1 MKIAIINTLYAPNK
15 VGGAEKSVQ
24 TLAENFSDLGNE
36 VIVICLGKEDT
47 NYKLNGVIIHAVKI
61 KNDFWP
67 FEINNKNSFHKLI
80 WHLKDA
86 SNNKYNDFLHHLFLD
101 YKPDVLLTNNISGF
115 STKVWRIASNLNI
128 KIVHTLRDYYL
139 QCPKSTKFKNGLN
152 CSNLCNDC
160 NFLSI
165 PKKKDSSKVNYL
177 IGISNYI
184 LSDHIDKGYFK
195 GVQNEVIF
203 NGFETQKKSI
213 NSREVTNVFG
223 FIGQVNKT
231 KGIELILES
240 FSNLSESSW
249 KLLIAGTVDEKYLKH
264 LNKINNSIQIE
275 YLGYMDSSK
284 FFEMID
290 VLIVPSLWNE
300 PFGRVIIESILHS
313 KPVIASNM
321 GGIPE
326 LLINNKQFIFRP
338 KVKELRTLIQK
349 IILNSNFLDEF
360 KFEKTY
366 LKKFNI
372 KNTVQQYLELF
383 NKIIKN

>member
-36 VIVICLGKEDT
+36 VIVICLGKEDA

-152 CSNLCNDC
+152 CTNLCNDC
-160 NFLSI
+160 NFLST

-203 NGFETQKKSI
+203 HGFETQKKSI

-275 YLGYMDSSK
+275 YLGYVDSSK

-300 PFGRVIIESILHS
+300 PFGRVVIESILHS
-313 KPVIASNM
+313 KPVIASNV

-326 LLINNKQFIFRP
+326 LLINNKQFVFRP

-366 LKKFNI
+366 LEKFNI

-383 NKIIKN
+383 NKIIRN

>member
-36 VIVICLGKEDT
+36 VIVICLGKEDA

-203 NGFETQKKSI
+203 NGFETHKKSI
-213 NSREVTNVFG
+213 NSREVANVFG

-300 PFGRVIIESILHS
+300 PFGRVVIESILHR

-349 IILNSNFLDEF
+349 IILNSSFLDEF

-366 LKKFNI
+366 LEKFNI

-383 NKIIKN
+383 NKIIRN

>member
-36 VIVICLGKEDT
+36 VIVICLGKEDA

-152 CSNLCNDC
+152 CTNLCNDC

-275 YLGYMDSSK
+275 YLGYVDSSK

-300 PFGRVIIESILHS
+300 PFGRVVIESILHS
-313 KPVIASNM
+313 KPVIASNV

-326 LLINNKQFIFRP
+326 LLINNKQFVFRP

-383 NKIIKN
+383 NKIIRN

>member
-36 VIVICLGKEDT
+36 VIVICLGKEDA

-275 YLGYMDSSK
+275 YLGYEDSSK

-300 PFGRVIIESILHS
+300 PFGRVVIESILHS
-313 KPVIASNM
+313 KPVIASNV

-326 LLINNKQFIFRP
+326 LLINNKQFVFRP

-366 LKKFNI
+366 LEKFNI

-383 NKIIKN
+383 NKIIRN

>member
-36 VIVICLGKEDT
+36 VIVICLGKEDA

-152 CSNLCNDC
+152 CTNLCNDC
-160 NFLSI
+160 NFLST

-275 YLGYMDSSK
+275 YLGYVDSSK

-300 PFGRVIIESILHS
+300 PFGRVVIESILHS
-313 KPVIASNM
+313 KPVIASNV

-326 LLINNKQFIFRP
+326 LLINNKQFVFRP

-366 LKKFNI
+366 LEKFTI
-372 KNTVQQYLELF
+372 KNTVQQYLEVF
-383 NKIIKN
+383 NKIIRD

>member
-1 MKIAIINTLYAPNK
+1 M
-15 VGGAEKSVQ
+15 Q

-36 VIVICLGKEDT
+36 VIVICLGKEDA

-152 CSNLCNDC
+152 CTNLCNDC
-160 NFLSI
+160 NFLST

-249 KLLIAGTVDEKYLKH
+249 KLLIAGTVDEKYFKTLK
-264 LNKINNSIQIE
+264 
-275 YLGYMDSSK
+275 
-284 FFEMID
+284 
-290 VLIVPSLWNE
+290 
-300 PFGRVIIESILHS
+300 
-313 KPVIASNM
+313 
-321 GGIPE
+321 
-326 LLINNKQFIFRP
+326 
-338 KVKELRTLIQK
+338 
-349 IILNSNFLDEF
+349 
-360 KFEKTY
+360 
-366 LKKFNI
+366 
-372 KNTVQQYLELF
+372 
-383 NKIIKN
+383 

>member
-36 VIVICLGKEDT
+36 VIVICLGKEDA

-86 SNNKYNDFLHHLFLD
+86 SNNKYNDFLHRLFLD

-160 NFLSI
+160 KLLSI

-203 NGFETQKKSI
+203 NGFETYKRSV
-213 NSREVTNVFG
+213 NSRGVTNVFG

-249 KLLIAGTVDEKYLKH
+249 KLLIAGAVDEKYLKH

-275 YLGYMDSSK
+275 YLGYMDRSK

-300 PFGRVIIESILHS
+300 PFGRVVVESILHS

-349 IILNSNFLDEF
+349 IILKSNFLDEF

-366 LKKFNI
+366 LEKFNI
-372 KNTVQQYLELF
+372 KIIVQQYLELF

>member
-36 VIVICLGKEDT
+36 VIVICLGKEDA

-275 YLGYMDSSK
+275 YLGYVDSSK

-300 PFGRVIIESILHS
+300 PFGRVVIESILHS
-313 KPVIASNM
+313 KPVIASNV

-326 LLINNKQFIFRP
+326 LLINNKQFVFRP

-366 LKKFNI
+366 LEKFNI
-372 KNTVQQYLELF
+372 KNTVQQYLEIF

>member
-24 TLAENFSDLGNE
+24 TLAENFSDIGNE
-36 VIVICLGKEDT
+36 VIVICLGKEDA

-203 NGFETQKKSI
+203 NGFETQKKRI

-275 YLGYMDSSK
+275 YLGYVDSSK

-300 PFGRVIIESILHS
+300 PFGRVVIESILYS

-366 LKKFNI
+366 LEKFNI

>member
-36 VIVICLGKEDT
+36 VIVICLGKEDA

-86 SNNKYNDFLHHLFLD
+86 TNNKYNDFLHHLFLD

-160 NFLSI
+160 KLLSI

-203 NGFETQKKSI
+203 NGFETYKKSI
-213 NSREVTNVFG
+213 NSRELTNVFG

-300 PFGRVIIESILHS
+300 PFGRVVIESILHS

-338 KVKELRTLIQK
+338 KVKELRNLIQK

-366 LKKFNI
+366 LEKFNI

>member
-36 VIVICLGKEDT
+36 VIVICLGKEDA

-160 NFLSI
+160 NFLST

-275 YLGYMDSSK
+275 YLGYVDSSK

-300 PFGRVIIESILHS
+300 PFGRVVIESILHS
-313 KPVIASNM
+313 KPVIASNV

-326 LLINNKQFIFRP
+326 LLINNKQFVFRP

-366 LKKFNI
+366 LEKFNI

-383 NKIIKN
+383 NKIIRN

>member
-36 VIVICLGKEDT
+36 VIVICLGKEDA

-152 CSNLCNDC
+152 CTNLCNDC
-160 NFLSI
+160 NFLST

-275 YLGYMDSSK
+275 YLGYVDSSK

-300 PFGRVIIESILHS
+300 PFGRVVIESILHS
-313 KPVIASNM
+313 KPVIASNV

-326 LLINNKQFIFRP
+326 LLINNKQFVFRP

-349 IILNSNFLDEF
+349 IILNSNFLDQF

-366 LKKFNI
+366 LEKFNI

-383 NKIIKN
+383 NKIIRN

>member
-36 VIVICLGKEDT
+36 VIVICLGKEDA

-275 YLGYMDSSK
+275 YLGYVDSSK

-300 PFGRVIIESILHS
+300 PFGRVVIESILHS
-313 KPVIASNM
+313 KPVIASNV

-326 LLINNKQFIFRP
+326 LLINNKQFVFRP

-366 LKKFNI
+366 LEKFNI

-383 NKIIKN
+383 NKIIRN

>member
-36 VIVICLGKEDT
+36 VIVICLGKEDA

-152 CSNLCNDC
+152 CTNLCNDC

-275 YLGYMDSSK
+275 YLGYVDSSK

-300 PFGRVIIESILHS
+300 PFGRVVIESILHS
-313 KPVIASNM
+313 KPVIASNV

-326 LLINNKQFIFRP
+326 LLINNKQFVFRP

-366 LKKFNI
+366 LEKFNI

-383 NKIIKN
+383 NKIIRN

>member
-300 PFGRVIIESILHS
+300 PFGRVVIESILHS

>member
-36 VIVICLGKEDT
+36 VIVICLGKEDA
-47 NYKLNGVIIHAVKI
+47 NYKLNGVIINAVKI

-275 YLGYMDSSK
+275 YLGYVDSSK

-300 PFGRVIIESILHS
+300 PFGRVVIESILHS
-313 KPVIASNM
+313 KPVIASNV

-326 LLINNKQFIFRP
+326 LLINNKQFVFRP

-366 LKKFNI
+366 LEKFNI

-383 NKIIKN
+383 NKIIRN

>member
-36 VIVICLGKEDT
+36 VIVICLGKEDA

-152 CSNLCNDC
+152 CTNLCNDC
-160 NFLSI
+160 NFLST

-275 YLGYMDSSK
+275 YLGYVDSSK

-300 PFGRVIIESILHS
+300 PFGRVVIESILHS
-313 KPVIASNM
+313 KPVIASNV

-326 LLINNKQFIFRP
+326 LLINNKQFVFRP

-366 LKKFNI
+366 LEKFNI

-383 NKIIKN
+383 NKIIRN

>member
-36 VIVICLGKEDT
+36 VIVICLGKEDA
-47 NYKLNGVIIHAVKI
+47 NYKLNGVIINAVKI

-152 CSNLCNDC
+152 CTNLCNDC
-160 NFLSI
+160 NFLST

-275 YLGYMDSSK
+275 YLGYVDSSK

-300 PFGRVIIESILHS
+300 PFGRVVIESILHS
-313 KPVIASNM
+313 KPVIASNV

-326 LLINNKQFIFRP
+326 LLINNKQFVFRP

-366 LKKFNI
+366 LEKFNI

-383 NKIIKN
+383 NKIIRN

>member
-24 TLAENFSDLGNE
+24 ILAENFSDLGND
-36 VIVICLGKEDT
+36 VIVICLGKEDA
-47 NYKLNGVIIHAVKI
+47 NYRLNGVNVHTVKI

-67 FEINNKNSFHKLI
+67 FEINNKFFFHKLI
-80 WHLKDA
+80 WHIKDA
-86 SNNKYNDFLHHLFLD
+86 SNNKYNDFLSQLFLN

-115 STKVWRIASNLNI
+115 STKVWRTASNLNI

-139 QCPKSTKFKNGLN
+139 QCPKSTKFKNNLN

-160 NFLSI
+160 KLLSL

-184 LSDHIDKGYFK
+184 LSDHINEGYFR

-203 NGFETQKKSI
+203 NGFEINKKSI
-213 NSREVTNVFG
+213 NDRKVTNTFG

-240 FSNLSESSW
+240 FSNLPESSW
-249 KLLIAGTVDEKYLKH
+249 KLLVAGTIDEKYLKY

-300 PFGRVIIESILHS
+300 PFGRVVLESILHK

-326 LLINNKQFIFRP
+326 LLINNKQFIFIP

-366 LKKFNI
+366 LEKFNI

>member
-36 VIVICLGKEDT
+36 VIVICLGKEDA

-61 KNDFWP
+61 KNEFWP

-275 YLGYMDSSK
+275 YLGYVDSSK

-300 PFGRVIIESILHS
+300 PFGRVVIESILHS
-313 KPVIASNM
+313 KPVIASNV

-326 LLINNKQFIFRP
+326 LLINNKQFVFRP

-366 LKKFNI
+366 LEKFNI

-383 NKIIKN
+383 NKIIRN

>member
-36 VIVICLGKEDT
+36 VIVICLGKEDA

-165 PKKKDSSKVNYL
+165 PKKKDSSKVKYL

-203 NGFETQKKSI
+203 NEFAPRPHNSGHYTMDGCNVSQFKNHVLAITGNHIIKPVLKSNTVMI
-213 NSREVTNVFG
+213 NVLGQNQSYYSNSKDFTDAIIHDYFKSSNRENRK
-223 FIGQVNKT
+223 IGHINITYQNN
-231 KGIELILES
+231 E
-240 FSNLSESSW
+240 
-249 KLLIAGTVDEKYLKH
+249 KL
-264 LNKINNSIQIE
+264 Q
-275 YLGYMDSSK
+275 
-284 FFEMID
+284 
-290 VLIVPSLWNE
+290 
-300 PFGRVIIESILHS
+300 VIID
-313 KPVIASNM
+313 N
-321 GGIPE
+321 
-326 LLINNKQFIFRP
+326 
-338 KVKELRTLIQK
+338 
-349 IILNSNFLDEF
+349 
-360 KFEKTY
+360 
-366 LKKFNI
+366 
-372 KNTVQQYLELF
+372 
-383 NKIIKN
+383 IIKE

>member
-36 VIVICLGKEDT
+36 VIVICLGKEDA

-86 SNNKYNDFLHHLFLD
+86 SNNKYNDFLHRLFLD

-160 NFLSI
+160 KLLSI

-203 NGFETQKKSI
+203 NGFETYKKSI
-213 NSREVTNVFG
+213 NSRELTNVFG

-249 KLLIAGTVDEKYLKH
+249 KLLIAGAVDEKYLKH

-300 PFGRVIIESILHS
+300 PFGRVVIESILYS

-366 LKKFNI
+366 LEKFNI

>member
-24 TLAENFSDLGNE
+24 TLAENFYNLGND
-36 VIVICLGKEDT
+36 VIVICLGKEDA
-47 NYKLNGVIIHAVKI
+47 NYNLNGVAVYTVKI

-67 FEINNKNSFHKLI
+67 FEINNKNSFDKLL

-86 SNNKYNDFLHHLFLD
+86 SNNKYNDFLYHLFLN

-115 STKVWRIASNLNI
+115 STKVWRTASNLNI

-139 QCPKSTKFKNGLN
+139 QCPKSTKFKNNLN
-152 CSNLCNDC
+152 CSKLCNDC
-160 NFLSI
+160 KLLSL

-184 LSDHIDKGYFK
+184 LRDHINKGYFK
-195 GVQNEVIF
+195 GVQNKVIF
-203 NGFETQKKSI
+203 NGFEIAEKNINEKKI
-213 NSREVTNVFG
+213 TNIFG

-240 FSNLSESSW
+240 FSNIPNSSW

-300 PFGRVIIESILHS
+300 PFGRVVLESILHN

-326 LLINNKQFIFRP
+326 LLSNNKQFIFTP
-338 KVKELRTLIQK
+338 IINELTTLIEK
-349 IILNSNFLDEF
+349 IILNSSFLDEF

-366 LKKFNI
+366 LEKFTI
-372 KNTVQQYLELF
+372 KNTVQQYLEVF
-383 NKIIKN
+383 NKIIRD